1 LHANRRSLTEHPNR
15 GGHAPP
21 KHPYFP
27 PSMAIIAPNPQWAS
41 APSPF
46 MMALT
51 SQTSSS
57 QPAELTVRATSAE
70 TMKIPEPIIEPATMA
85 PASTNPSSRRNVPS
99 YATTAVS
106 ARSVI
111 LKDLVPRCD
120 LNQDVIRV
128 TYVHRAGLGCAVQ
141 RVRNVFLL

>member
-1 LHANRRSLTEHPNR
+1 
-15 GGHAPP
+15 
-21 KHPYFP
+21 
-27 PSMAIIAPNPQWAS
+27 
-41 APSPF
+41 

-70 TMKIPEPIIEPATMA
+70 TMKIPEPIIEPAT
-85 PASTNPSSRRNVPS
+85 TNPSSRRNVPS